1 MYKAQRMKTK
11 KGKIWDGSMEAK
23 GKIMSRIKDIL
34 VFLFVHICVLYL
46 SVF

>member
-23 GKIMSRIKDIL
+23 GKKKSRIKDIV
-34 VFLFVHICVLYL
+34 VFLFVCVLYL
-46 SVF
+46 YVF